1 MYDYCILG
9 VCSVAISASLPNVD
23 TYSIS
28 MILHDIV
35 LTIHV
40 VYKYTYLVMLEKIAI
55 VNVKHHH

>member
-1 MYDYCILG
+1 MKLMYDYCILG

-35 LTIHV
+35 LTINV
-40 VYKYTYLVMLEKIAI
+40 MYLVMLEKIA
-55 VNVKHHH
+55 KL